1 MALKQIGCQGGDV
14 INCSDRG
21 PRVHCVKMVM
31 NLEVHKNGSFL
42 HCSTDFLKK
51 NNSFP
56 WSQYLFDTVITNTAN
71 VLALSHSSCDPN
83 SATRTLLSSLICTP
97 HFLQKHFNP
106 KPHRH
111 SPKTPPQP
119 PQPSSC
125 KNLRL
130 IIFSYIYFIL
140 LFITSSLLSYT
151 HFIRLSFVS
160 SLFPRR
166 QLCFYFLPRLA
177 NHNRKRHTYA
187 NPSCSFVHFLNSK
200 VPLNL
205 QSLVFR
211 APPPPL
217 LPPEAAQNACTCSNV
232 TCGVGMEKHC
242 VLYPSFDTR
251 P

>member
-1 MALKQIGCQGGDV
+1 MAVSCTAVPTACKGRTPSHAVSTYLIQRLQILVTFWRCLT
-14 INCSDRG
+14 
-21 PRVHCVKMVM
+21 H
-31 NLEVHKNGSFL
+31 
-42 HCSTDFLKK
+42 
-51 NNSFP
+51 NN
-56 WSQYLFDTVITNTAN
+56 
-71 VLALSHSSCDPN
+71 SHSSCDPN

-160 SLFPRR
+160 SLLPRN
-166 QLCFYFLPRLA
+166 QLCFHFLPCLV
-177 NHNRKRHTYA
+177 NHNRKRHI
-187 NPSCSFVHFLNSK
+187 
-200 VPLNL
+200 
-205 QSLVFR
+205 
-211 APPPPL
+211 
-217 LPPEAAQNACTCSNV
+217 
-232 TCGVGMEKHC
+232 
-242 VLYPSFDTR
+242 
-251 P
+251 